1 MSECG
6 VEVLVV
12 TFEDTEQALNYQR
25 EREIDWPIIVDRDR
39 ELYGYFGMN
48 QAGFWDLWGFSTW
61 KVYLREML
69 KGNMPKAAN
78 DDIHQRGG
86 DVLIDPEGMVRLH
99 HIAKGPADRPEIEK
113 VLRIVEGEQ
122 NHPSS
127 INSSQSPGF

>member
-1 MSECG
+1 MAKSG

-25 EREIDWPIIVDRDR
+25 EIDTVWPIIVDRDR
-39 ELYGYFGMN
+39 ELYEYFGMYK
-48 QAGFWDLWGFSTW
+48 AGFWDLWGFSTW

-69 KGNMPKAAN
+69 KGNMPKAAR

-99 HIAKGPADRPEIEK
+99 HIAKGPADRPEIEN
-113 VLRIVEGEQ
+113 VIRIVESELKNPQ
-122 NHPSS
+122 VND
-127 INSSQSPGF
+127 NSQLYKN